1 LRIVISLLVLT
12 FSLLFLEKHVY
23 AQNIKKQVWHDLA
36 KTQLKEEYF
45 LNNKNKKSI
54 DGLFTSF
61 YLNGKVKMK
70 GYFVQNQHHGLW
82 EFYYENGNKKS
93 EGYYGKNLPEGIWK
107 YYYENQNLQMQG
119 KLWKGK
125 KDSTWTF
132 YYEDQTIKSIGDY
145 DKGEITGQWKYFYED
160 GKIKGDALLVNNSG
174 WYREYFVDGQLK
186 MEGLLKAGLSDS
198 TWLYYHE
205 NGVLKAQGTERFG
218 LKEGYWMYY
227 HDNKVVSAQ
236 GNYVNGVQVGSWKY
250 YYPNSQLSSQGEM
263 AAGRKDGKW
272 LSYYEIGSLKGES
285 TFNNGDGPYKEY
297 FPNGKLRIEGFV
309 KQEKNH
315 GLWQYYYDN
324 GALEARCDFKECEGW
339 YTGYFPNGKL
349 RMEGK
354 IKDGNK
360 IGSWK
365 LYDDEEA
372 LAGYYKT
379 YYDKEAEKITGDTIN
394 IKDTVILKMTP
405 KKDLEVVQKKKKR
418 KPTRFFN
425 PSLNQYNTTILSCNP
440 AALMRGSLPVYV
452 EYYMEEKMGLELNY
466 TIYRIP
472 FFGNPESQGTDKLFS
487 TGFALGLKQRFYKK
501 MSSYGMLYYGH
512 ELKYQELQYTA
523 YVNSLTGNTIL
534 LSADADVYQY
544 TFQIGDRLL
553 KATDKPGFT
562 MDFFVGLGV
571 GIKQYSEQLDGQT
584 KSANLFSGVRK
595 AGFFIPVQL
604 GFSFGY
610 IL

>member
-1 LRIVISLLVLT
+1 MRIVVSLLVLT
-12 FSLLFLEKHVY
+12 FCLLFLEEHLY
-23 AQNIKKQVWHDLA
+23 AQNIKKQVWYDLA

-45 LNNKNKKSI
+45 LNHKNKKAI

-61 YLNGKVKMK
+61 YLNGNVKMK
-70 GYFVQNQHHGLW
+70 GYFVQNQHHGWW
-82 EFYYENGNKKS
+82 EFYYENGHKKS
-93 EGYYGKNLPEGIWK
+93 EGYYAKNLPEGIWK

-119 KLWKGK
+119 KLWGGK

-132 YYEDQTIKSIGDY
+132 YYEDQQIKSIGDY

-186 MEGLLKAGLSDS
+186 MEGLLQAGLSDS
-198 TWLYYHE
+198 TWFYYHE
-205 NGVLKAQGTERFG
+205 NGVLKAQGTEKLG
-218 LKEGYWMYY
+218 LKEGFWMYY
-227 HDNKVVSAQ
+227 HDNKVVAAQ

-272 LSYYEIGSLKGES
+272 LSYYEIGNLKGES

-297 FPNGKLRIEGFV
+297 FPNGKMRIEGFV

-315 GLWQYYYDN
+315 GLWKYYYDN
-324 GALEARCDFKECEGW
+324 GTLEAKCDFIDGEGW

-365 LYDDEEA
+365 LYDDDEA

-379 YYDKEAEKITGDTIN
+379 YYDKEAEKNTGDTIN
-394 IKDTVILKMTP
+394 IKDTVVLKISP
-405 KKDLEVVQKKKKR
+405 KKDLDVVQKKKKR

-440 AALMRGSLPVYV
+440 AALMRGSFPVYV

-487 TGFALGLKQRFYKK
+487 SGFALGLKQRFYKK

-523 YVNSLTGNTIL
+523 YVNALIGNINL
-534 LSADADVYQY
+534 LSADANVYQY

-571 GIKQYSEQLDGQT
+571 GMKQYSEQLDGQT

-595 AGFFIPVQL
+595 TGFFIPVQL